1 VDAICRC
8 SNRLLNR
15 YICTTNVDVPFFI
28 ICLFYSFSFAQVY
41 TGDTTLSGLLQ
52 YDSNAFIFRSHTLI
66 IEMTYLDGEKAK
78 AEKYG
83 HVHIEDIVEN
93 AHLFYEVEHLVFV
106 HLSQKYSLR
115 YSHVNILS
123 FHFFCGTAL
132 GI

>member
-1 VDAICRC
+1 MPETLSHSFC
-8 SNRLLNR
+8 SDS
-15 YICTTNVDVPFFI
+15 IV
-28 ICLFYSFSFAQVY
+28 QVY

-52 YDSNAFIFRSHTLI
+52 YDSSAFIFRSHTLI
-66 IEMTYLDGEKAK
+66 IEVTYLDGEKAK

-115 YSHVNILS
+115 
-123 FHFFCGTAL
+123 
-132 GI
+132 

>member
-1 VDAICRC
+1 MLKWTGQIYLYLK
-8 SNRLLNR
+8 LL
-15 YICTTNVDVPFFI
+15 T
-28 ICLFYSFSFAQVY
+28 YSFCSLCSVLQVY

-52 YDSNAFIFRSHTLI
+52 YDSSAFIFRSHTLI
-66 IEMTYLDGEKAK
+66 IEVTYLDGEKAK

-115 YSHVNILS
+115 
-123 FHFFCGTAL
+123 
-132 GI
+132 